1 MKKWI
6 TKRALP
12 VLLSIAVIMSTGGI
26 PAQAVSG
33 AENTGQGNILCEHHT
48 AHTDDCGYQ
57 EETPGTPCGH
67 EHTEDCYTEVTE
79 CVHEH
84 TPECYPEETEDS
96 VSDNEAT
103 PANAKE
109 REPENCPHI
118 CDKESGCIVEK
129 LDCRHEHDDSCGYRE
144 ETPGSPCTFVCEIC
158 NGGTPEDD
166 GNDSETGG
174 EIKEPDKEPA
184 EKPDNGQEECICE
197 KPCKEGNGNEGCRIN
212 QDCPVCGAEDADLSE
227 CQGKDAEEDTQKPED
242 TSICKHHREH
252 DDACGYQPASEDG
265 EGRPCTY
272 DCRICPIEE
281 LIDALPDEVTPDN
294 ADEVRGQLDEILAL
308 YGELNEDEQEKIDLT
323 RCYALQEALD
333 EANVPMPVST
343 GDVVLS
349 RAQAVTFTEAE
360 CGSNCQGHR
369 ITQNG
374 TSAVAA
380 TTVYVKSGEHN
391 VTFSG
396 LNLTGANIGIMP
408 GGTMHLTI
416 EGSNSITSGI
426 NLAGIYVPK
435 TAALTIGG
443 TGSLTVRGTSSAG
456 IGGSIY
462 APDNSAGDLD
472 CGTVVINSGTVT
484 VFGESNNAGIGGT
497 CKSSTEPGGS
507 GGDVTINGGEVA
519 VTGGDNQA
527 WGGPAIGSP
536 IGRPVGGSGTL
547 TINGG
552 HVTLTAASQYGK
564 PSGFGSSSRETPS
577 DGPNKMVLASADYL
591 TLGSGTILDPRASY
605 ELMGTPLT
613 MDLITVP
620 EGLVYTGKDLTDTAK
635 SKISLGSEGA
645 GTQSLLGVNFT
656 VITDTAGWTYT
667 ITPAQVKEAGEYTV
681 MYTKGSDKV
690 TKTFTVAGVTASLG
704 KIETYNGNSKAEGFW
719 VGDTIT
725 VKVPVPTLEP
735 LLDDTAELKMAVYCE
750 DKQVSQLAAANA
762 DGTYTMTVSTNEL
775 VRLLNLE
782 FSKETQGG
790 KMVTLT
796 AKYLGNSSVSSAEAS
811 VEVGIYAGA
820 IIEKG
825 GNVSYAGRDLAE
837 VFRQES
843 GNDGAVI
850 TLLYAQKGNIDIR
863 INCTLNLNSYGV
875 YGKEDDYAIYV
886 APNCQ
891 VTIQGP
897 GGISDSG
904 SDPTLVVAG
913 DVTLD
918 GEILL
923 TRGSESGYDE
933 CVALV
938 VSGGKLSVT
947 GDVEIVC
954 SGYGLKVEDGAAVQL
969 SAGTYMGGKA
979 AVQIHNGGTLADL
992 LGHDGDTNY
1001 AYFNGDT
1008 PIALQPD
1015 VKELTGVVTVKA
1027 CNHTGEGV
1035 CAYAHIENTSTH
1047 TRTCLAC
1054 GETWNAEE
1062 CAYTFSGATGT
1073 CAACGDSMAVAV
1085 RGTKNLVYDG
1095 TAKTP
1100 GVTVTRGK
1108 TELAAGTDYTV
1119 AYSDN
1124 KNAGG
1129 KQSHCYRH
1137 HRE

>member
-12 VLLSIAVIMSTGGI
+12 VLLSIAVIISTGGI

-33 AENTGQGNILCEHHT
+33 TETTGQGNILCEHHT
-48 AHTDDCGYQ
+48 AHTDD
-57 EETPGTPCGH
+57 
-67 EHTEDCYTEVTE
+67 
-79 CVHEH
+79 
-84 TPECYPEETEDS
+84 
-96 VSDNEAT
+96 
-103 PANAKE
+103 
-109 REPENCPHI
+109 
-118 CDKESGCIVEK
+118 
-129 LDCRHEHDDSCGYRE
+129 
-144 ETPGSPCTFVCEIC
+144 
-158 NGGTPEDD
+158 
-166 GNDSETGG
+166 
-174 EIKEPDKEPA
+174 
-184 EKPDNGQEECICE
+184 
-197 KPCKEGNGNEGCRIN
+197 
-212 QDCPVCGAEDADLSE
+212 
-227 CQGKDAEEDTQKPED
+227 
-242 TSICKHHREH
+242 
-252 DDACGYQPASEDG
+252 CGYQPASEDG

-272 DCRICPIEE
+272 DCRICPIEG
-281 LIDALPDEVTPDN
+281 LIAALPDEVTPDN

-349 RAQAVTFTEAE
+349 RAQTVTFTEAE

-369 ITQNG
+369 ITQSG
-374 TSAVAA
+374 TSAVVA
-380 TTVYVKSGEHN
+380 TTVYVKNGEHN

-396 LNLTGANIGIMP
+396 LNLTGANIGVMP

-435 TAALTIGG
+435 TAALTIDG
-443 TGSLTVRGTSSAG
+443 TGSLTVRGSSTG

-462 APDNSAGDLD
+462 APDNSTGDLD

-536 IGRPVGGSGTL
+536 IGRPVGCSGTL

-591 TLGSGTILDPRASY
+591 TLGSGTILDPRVSY
-605 ELMGTPLT
+605 ELMGNPLT

-704 KIETYNGNSKAEGFW
+704 KIETYDGNSKAEGFW
-719 VGDTIT
+719 VGEPIT

-790 KMVTLT
+790 EDGYSYCEISREQQCVQR
-796 AKYLGNSSVSSAEAS
+796 G
-811 VEVGIYAGA
+811 GIRG
-820 IIEKG
+820 
-825 GNVSYAGRDLAE
+825 SRDLRRCHNRKGRKCQLCGKGFGRGVQAGE
-837 VFRQES
+837 RQ
-843 GNDGAVI
+843 
-850 TLLYAQKGNIDIR
+850 
-863 INCTLNLNSYGV
+863 
-875 YGKEDDYAIYV
+875 
-886 APNCQ
+886 
-891 VTIQGP
+891 
-897 GGISDSG
+897 
-904 SDPTLVVAG
+904 
-913 DVTLD
+913 
-918 GEILL
+918 
-923 TRGSESGYDE
+923 
-933 CVALV
+933 
-938 VSGGKLSVT
+938 
-947 GDVEIVC
+947 
-954 SGYGLKVEDGAAVQL
+954 
-969 SAGTYMGGKA
+969 
-979 AVQIHNGGTLADL
+979 
-992 LGHDGDTNY
+992 
-1001 AYFNGDT
+1001 
-1008 PIALQPD
+1008 
-1015 VKELTGVVTVKA
+1015 
-1027 CNHTGEGV
+1027 
-1035 CAYAHIENTSTH
+1035 
-1047 TRTCLAC
+1047 
-1054 GETWNAEE
+1054 
-1062 CAYTFSGATGT
+1062 
-1073 CAACGDSMAVAV
+1073 
-1085 RGTKNLVYDG
+1085 
-1095 TAKTP
+1095 
-1100 GVTVTRGK
+1100 
-1108 TELAAGTDYTV
+1108 
-1119 AYSDN
+1119 
-1124 KNAGG
+1124 
-1129 KQSHCYRH
+1129 
-1137 HRE
+1137 